1 MKLLLENW
9 RKYLAEEEKPKVNIF
24 LDMDGVLVDFMT
36 AVKNHIIS
44 VYPLDPQEVHP
55 NSKSSRKVLSKLQD
69 LGLSD
74 EQVNELY
81 DAAEEVWVAGGTY
94 KPEEKLMSRYTLKS
108 LINNKDLWLSMNK
121 LEGADAVIKK
131 AFDLADEVFVLTAQ
145 VDELS
150 KEAKKEWI
158 TSHFPQ
164 IDPNKVHVDRDKGGR
179 LRSLISAGIVSEDDL
194 NILIDDRQ
202 KFLDSFVGAGG
213 EGIQYDFGSP
223 QSAFG
228 ELERIVGKDF

>member
-24 LDMDGVLVDFMT
+24 LDMDGVLVDFMA

-74 EQVNELY
+74 EQVDKLY

-94 KPEEKLMSRYTLKS
+94 KPEEKLMSRYLLKS

-121 LEGADAVIKK
+121 LEGADTLVDK
-131 AFDLADEVFVLTAQ
+131 AFELADEVFVLTAQ
-145 VDELS
+145 VDDIS
-150 KEAKKEWI
+150 VEAKKEWI
-158 TSHFPQ
+158 AGHFPQ
-164 IDPNKVHVDRDKGGR
+164 INPQNVNVDRDKGGR
-179 LRSLISAGIVSEDDL
+179 LRSLIDAGVVAESDL

-202 KFLDSFVGAGG
+202 KFLDSFQRAGG
-213 EGIQYDFGSP
+213 LGIQYDFRSP
-223 QSAFG
+223 QSAIS
-228 ELERIVGKDF
+228 ELDKLVGTDL